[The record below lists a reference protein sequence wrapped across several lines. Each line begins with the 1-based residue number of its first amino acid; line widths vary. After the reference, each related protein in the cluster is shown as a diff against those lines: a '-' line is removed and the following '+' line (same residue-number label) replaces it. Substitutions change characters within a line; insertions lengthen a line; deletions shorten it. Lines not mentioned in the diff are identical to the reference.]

1 MFKRLFLMFT
11 LMMSFSSMLH
21 AQGPGEAAVPFL
33 LINPGARSGG
43 MGESG
48 VALASDATAVYWNPA
63 GLAFQFLDPEKDS
76 RGEVSLMHAKWLPQF
91 NFSDLFYDFLA
102 ARYYVDGIG
111 MIGAG
116 ITFLNLGEN
125 VATSTTGQEYDR
137 FRSQEYAFTLSY
149 ATQLKSNLGIG
160 VNLKVIRSELAP
172 ESINVGNESTNGRAT
187 GVAIDMGVMWM
198 PDYEIFENRLTFG
211 ANMSNFGPA
220 IFYNDE
226 AQSDPLPTNLR
237 IGIAYKVIDDE
248 FNQMTV
254 TYDANKPLYRRDG
267 DKAENFITAA
277 FYSSW
282 FEGKLSDRWNAI
294 THSVGLEYWYG
305 DLIAL
310 RTGYFYE
317 NKDFGGRQFLTF
329 GAGLKYNIFNF
340 DFGYISDDKDS
351 PLSDTIRYSLAV
363 HF

>member
-1 MFKRLFLMFT
+1 MLKRIAALLI
-11 LMMSFSSMLH
+11 MLTGTTSLW
-21 AQGPGEAAVPFL
+21 AQGAGEAAVPFL
-33 LINPGARSGG
+33 LINPGARAGG
-43 MGESG
+43 MGEAG
-48 VALASDATAVYWNPA
+48 VALATDATAIYWNPG
-63 GLAFQFLDPEKDS
+63 GLAFQYNDPETDHP
-76 RGEVSLMHAKWLPQF
+76 GEVSLMHAKWLPQF

-102 ARYYVDGIG
+102 ARYYVDDIG
-111 MIGAG
+111 MLGLG

-149 ATQLKSNLGIG
+149 ATRIQSNLGLG
-160 VNLKVIRSELAP
+160 VNLKLIRSELAP

-187 GVAIDMGVMWM
+187 GVAVDVGVLWK
-198 PDYEIFENRLTFG
+198 PDYDMFDNKLTLG
-211 ANMSNFGPA
+211 ANLSNFGPA

-237 IGIAYKVIDDE
+237 LGLAYDLLDDE
-248 FNQMTV
+248 FNQMTLI
-254 TYDANKPLYRRDG
+254 YDANKPLYRRDG
-267 DKAENFITAA
+267 SKAENFITAA

-282 FEGKLSDRWNAI
+282 VKGKISDRWNAV
-294 THSVGLEYWYG
+294 THSVGLEYVYG
-305 DLIAL
+305 NLIAL

-317 NKDFGGRQFLTF
+317 HEQAGGRQFLTF
-329 GAGLKYNIFNF
+329 GAGLKYDIFRF

-363 HF
+363 QF